1 MTEFHRRRLL
11 RAATVLATWPLRLA
25 RPGRVALAAGIAAA
39 DAGTA
44 TAAGLDASAKAP
56 PELDDELPGAR
67 WRGTG
72 VMRFF
77 GLHIYDLRL
86 WSPAPLAGDGDR
98 QPLALELVYAR
109 KLVGEMIASRSLDE
123 MRRIGPF
130 SDAQGASWL
139 AAMTQLFPDVQAGDR
154 LTGVQRPGQFARFFF
169 NGQRRG
175 EVADAEFS
183 RLFFG
188 IWLSPRTSEPKLRA
202 QLLGEAR

>member
-1 MTEFHRRRLL
+1 MLL
-11 RAATVLATWPLRLA
+11 ASSS
-25 RPGRVALAAGIAAA
+25 VAVAQAVT
-39 DAGTA
+39 DAEPDG
-44 TAAGLDASAKAP
+44 SAKPP
-56 PELDDELPGAR
+56 PEVMAELLGAR
-67 WRGTG
+67 WRGMG

-77 GLHIYDLRL
+77 GLHIYDIRL
-86 WSPAPLAGDGDR
+86 WSPAPLAGDGAS

-109 KLVGEMIASRSLDE
+109 KLAGEKIASRSLDE

-130 SDAQGASWL
+130 NEAQGASWL

-154 LTGVQRPGQFARFFF
+154 LTGVQRPGQSARFYF

-175 EVADAEFS
+175 EVLDADFA

-202 QLLGEAR
+202 QMLGEAR

>member
-1 MTEFHRRRLL
+1 MTVQPRRQLL
-11 RAATVLATWPLRLA
+11 RTAAVLAAWPLRLA
-25 RPGRVALAAGIAAA
+25 APGPVVVVAGSAAAAAHAAA
-39 DAGTA
+39 DAE
-44 TAAGLDASAKAP
+44 LDGSAKPP
-56 PELDDELPGAR
+56 PELVADLPGAR

-86 WSPAPLAGDGDR
+86 WSPAPLVGDGAS

-109 KLVGEMIASRSLDE
+109 KLAGEKIASRSLDE

-130 SDAQGASWL
+130 GEVQGASWL
-139 AAMTQLFPDVQAGDR
+139 SAMTQLFPDVQAGDR
-154 LTGVQRPGQFARFFF
+154 LTGVQSPDQAARFFF

-175 EVADAEFS
+175 EVLDADFA

-202 QLLGEAR
+202 QLLGAAR

>member
-1 MTEFHRRRLL
+1 MTGLRRHQLL
-11 RAATVLATWPLRLA
+11 RTAAALAILPLRPAAL
-25 RPGRVALAAGIAAA
+25 GRAALIAGSAAA
-39 DAGTA
+39 VAH
-44 TAAGLDASAKAP
+44 AAIGAKLDSSASPP
-56 PELDDELPGAR
+56 PELASELPGAR

-86 WSPAPLAGDGDR
+86 WSPAPLVGDGAS

-109 KLVGEMIASRSLDE
+109 KLEGGVIASRSLDE

-130 SDAQGASWL
+130 SDVQGASWL
-139 AAMTQLFPDVQAGDR
+139 ASMTQLFPDVQAGDR
-154 LTGVQRPGQFARFFF
+154 LTGVQRPEQYARFFF

-175 EVADAEFS
+175 EVLDADFT

-188 IWLSPRTSEPKLRA
+188 IWLSARTSEPKLRA